1 MVSWLV
7 WDIASK
13 SSRQIYQAQTGRA
26 RLNFAEQLGL
36 GFVSSATTL
45 SVTYPLDMLKT
56 RFQSQGET
64 RRLPEIA
71 REVVRLHGVRSFY
84 VGLSIALVHHS
95 LHDAIQGVL
104 RQMFAIKSAA
114 FY

>member
-13 SSRQIYQAQTGRA
+13 SSRQIYQSRTGRGQ
-26 RLNFAEQLGL
+26 LNFVEQLGL
-36 GFVSSATTL
+36 GFVSSSTTL

-56 RFQSQGET
+56 RFQSQGQT
-64 RRLPEIA
+64 RQLREIA
-71 REVVRLHGVRSFY
+71 REAIRTHGLRSFY
-84 VGLSIALVHHS
+84 LGFSVALVHHS
-95 LHDAIQGVL
+95 LHDAIQGML